1 MHLILGGIAL
11 FNAIIILSETTQE
24 NLYLLWVIPV
34 GFFPSALILF
44 LKNRFKRSKIQIDE
58 NHIMTIIYPLGK
70 KEIPL
75 EQIKTMRYVVSGMQH
90 RKIANYVLLDGENKI
105 LGLFNARLYSKEQM
119 LELGKVLQYQVKNF
133 KSEL

>member
-1 MHLILGGIAL
+1 
-11 FNAIIILSETTQE
+11 
-24 NLYLLWVIPV
+24 
-34 GFFPSALILF
+34 
-44 LKNRFKRSKIQIDE
+44 
-58 NHIMTIIYPLGK
+58 MTIIYPLGK